1 MGERGTFKRIG
12 IPEAEEILKRP
23 GVVILDVRDAQSYQK
38 GHIDGAQNVS
48 TRNLGDVVSA
58 TSKAAPVVIYCYKG
72 NASQEYSKIL
82 CDFGFK
88 DVSSLDGGF
97 EAWSKRP
104 AALQ

>member
-1 MGERGTFKRIG
+1 MGASYTRIG
-12 IPEAEEILKRP
+12 HPQADALLQRS
-23 GVVILDVRDAQSYQK
+23 GVQILDVRDAESYLR

-48 TRNLGDVVSA
+48 TRNLGDVISA
-58 TSKAAPVVIYCYKG
+58 TSKASPVLIYCYKG

-82 CDFGFK
+82 CDFGFQ

>member
-1 MGERGTFKRIG
+1 MGPSYTRIG
-12 IPEAEEILKRP
+12 HPQAEALLQRTD
-23 GVVILDVRDAQSYQK
+23 VQVLDVRDAESYLR
-38 GHIDGAQNVS
+38 GHIEGAQNIS
-48 TRNLGDVVSA
+48 TRNLGDFIGS
-58 TSKAAPVVIYCYKG
+58 TNKDAPVLIYCYKG

-88 DVSSLDGGF
+88 EVSSLDGGF

>member
-12 IPEAEEILKRP
+12 IPDAEEILKKP
-23 GVVILDVRDAQSYQK
+23 DVVILDVRDAQSYQK
-38 GHIDGAQNVS
+38 GHIDKAQNVS
-48 TRNLGDVVSA
+48 TRNLGDIIGS
-58 TSKAAPVVIYCYKG
+58 TRKSAPVLIYCYKG

-82 CDFGFK
+82 CDFGFQ
-88 DVSSLDGGF
+88 DVSSLDGGY